1 MRVTW
6 QVIRT
11 AIADAELAP
20 AEWTTL
26 EMHGTGTALGDPIE
40 MGAACA
46 VASSGSIGIH
56 SGVHLFRGLPTRPAT
71 MLDQVLVMHKHS
83 LFTDTGLFLDSCEDP
98 TQLISTGL

>member
-20 AEWTTL
+20 AKWATL

-46 VASSGSIGIH
+46 VASSGSIGTQ
-56 SGVHLFRGLPTRPAT
+56 SGVHSFRDLPSRPAT
-71 MLDQVLVMHKHS
+71 MLDLVSVMHKQS
-83 LFTDTGLFLDSCEDP
+83 LCTTTG
-98 TQLISTGL
+98 